1 MKRLVLLGAIAI
13 AGLVACFQA
22 REPRNLTMQRVTGN
36 LFVITDGSGN
46 MAVFVRADGVV
57 LVDTLIENSGQR
69 ILELV
74 RTVTDKPITHIL
86 NTHTHADHVG
96 SNAFFQSSVEIVAHE
111 NTAARM
117 AGMPEFRDP
126 EHKQGLPDHTFNDTL
141 TLFSGDDVVDLRY
154 FGAAHTDG
162 DAFIIF
168 RHLGVIHVG
177 DTFPGVNVVA
187 RDGGSAAEYA
197 KTMAKAAAG
206 VVGITTVISGHGAVG
221 TWQAFV
227 KTVAAMRLTTS

>member
-1 MKRLVLLGAIAI
+1 MRLVVLGGIAI
-13 AGLVACFQA
+13 AGLAACFQA
-22 REPRNLTMQRVTGN
+22 RGPRNLTMQPVAGN
-36 LFVITDGSGN
+36 LFVISDGNGN

-57 LVDTLIENSGQR
+57 LVDTLVANSGRR

-74 RTVTDKPITHIL
+74 RTVTDKPFTHIL

-96 SNAFFQSSVEIVAHE
+96 SNAFFEASVEIVAHE

-117 AGMPEFRDP
+117 AGMLEFRDP
-126 EHKQGLPDHTFNDTL
+126 AHKRGLPDRTFNDTL
-141 TLFSGDDVVDLRY
+141 TLFSGDEAIDLRY

-162 DAFIIF
+162 DAFIVF
-168 RHLGVIHVG
+168 RRLGVIHVG

-206 VVGITTVISGHGAVG
+206 VVGVTTVIPGHGAVA

-227 KTVAAMRLTTS
+227 EAVAAMRGGGH